1 MSVVFTTPLLR
12 QRPVVIRFNR
22 TASLS
27 LRLRRLSS
35 LPRDRFNRFG
45 QRDGRALH
53 DVAAPL
59 SVRDCLLRAPGQLR
73 CYYVFGAYHR
83 YRGNDWDDSV
93 STMVVLFTT
102 SLLRQRRMIAC

>member
-35 LPRDRFNRFG
+35 LPRDRFNRF
-45 QRDGRALH
+45 DGRALH

-59 SVRDCLLRAPGQLR
+59 SVSDCLLRAPGQLR
-73 CYYVFGAYHR
+73 CHYVFGAYHR
-83 YRGNDWDDSV
+83 YRGK
-93 STMVVLFTT
+93 
-102 SLLRQRRMIAC
+102 